1 MKRNLFIFILLF
13 AFAPALFAQT
23 VVITP
28 KKTVYRRPKP
38 LMDFKKSFTVI
49 RPRVKGLTPALN
61 KKVETAIS
69 YEKVANFN
77 LKEELTEIQWL
88 EEASYEVNY
97 NKNGIL
103 DITIFMSGSGAYPS
117 VYQKTIVVNLKTGAQ
132 VRPPDVFTNLAGL
145 AAEVKKAQRAEM
157 KNATEEYK
165 KDPETAD
172 FDGLE
177 YFREANFTVKNLNEF
192 SVSDKGVTFIY
203 NYGFP
208 HVVLALEPEGR
219 FFYSW
224 TELKSFVRRDGLLA
238 RFAR

>member
-1 MKRNLFIFILLF
+1 MKRSLFIFILLLV
-13 AFAPALFAQT
+13 FAPAAFSQT
-23 VVITP
+23 VVVTP

-38 LMDFKKSFTVI
+38 LMNFKKSFTVI
-49 RPRVKGLTPALN
+49 RPRVKGLSAALN

-69 YEKVANFN
+69 YEKNARFN

-103 DITIFMSGSGAYPS
+103 DVTIWLSGSGAYPS
-117 VYQKTIVVNLKTGAQ
+117 VYQKTVVVNLKTGAQ
-132 VRPPDVFTNLAGL
+132 VRPQDVFTNLGRL
-145 AAEVKKAQRAEM
+145 AATVKEAQQEEI
-157 KNATEEYK
+157 KTATEEYK

-172 FDGLE
+172 FDGAE
-177 YFREANFTVKNLNEF
+177 YFRDADFTVKNLDEF
-192 SVSDKGVTFIY
+192 TVSDKGVTFIY

-224 TELKSFVRRDGLLA
+224 AELKPFIRRDGLLA